1 MMELNGRARRA
12 AWRLGR
18 KLYCTARG
26 EGANR
31 MDINGEAY
39 LQERVLA
46 AAKPQES
53 LTVFDVGANLGEWT
67 QSFVDQMRPGYST
80 TVDIWAF
87 EPSPVSFQ
95 RFQAR
100 FARNANVKCIP
111 IALSSDRGRDRLIMA
126 SATGGTNTLSFDD
139 TLERQAYAVTDI
151 EKTTAAEFCEKYE
164 IQHVHLFK
172 CDTEGHDL
180 RVIEGAMPLLMAER
194 IDVLQFEYNHRWIYS
209 RAFLKDV
216 FDIVA
221 ELPYTVA
228 AMKSSRIELLHA
240 WHPELD
246 RFFEAN
252 YLLVHSRALAWFD
265 VLDGRFD
272 IYNTYA

>member
-1 MMELNGRARRA
+1 MELSGRTRRA
-12 AWRLGR
+12 VWRLGR
-18 KLYCTARG
+18 KLYCAARG

-39 LQERVLA
+39 VQRQVLA
-46 AAKPQES
+46 AKAPGDT

-67 QSFVDQMRPGYST
+67 QSLLDQTKPSGSAT
-80 TVDIWAF
+80 LDIWAF
-87 EPSPVSFQ
+87 EPTPESFE
-95 RFQAR
+95 RIRVR
-100 FARNANVKCIP
+100 FADAVSVQCIP
-111 IALSSDRGRDRLIMA
+111 LALSNAPGRDRLVMA

-139 TLERQAYAVTDI
+139 SLARQAHAVSEVQKSTV
-151 EKTTAAEFCEKYE
+151 AEFCKQNE
-164 IQHVHLFK
+164 IEDIHLLK

-180 RVIEGAMPLLMAER
+180 RVIEGAKPLLAAER
-194 IDVLQFEYNHRWIYS
+194 IDVFQFEYNHRWIYE

-221 ELPYTVA
+221 DLPYTVA
-228 AMKSSRIELLHA
+228 AMRSSRIELLRA

-252 YLLVHSRALAWFD
+252 YLLVHERALGWFD

-272 IYNTYA
+272 VSNTYA